1 MRTWRRIHWL
11 DESRF
16 LLHVTDGRM
25 RVWRQKNMV
34 YTPRNIQPTV
44 PYAGGSVII
53 WGCISHDCKL
63 DLGHHTRK
71 NNRWSVRDVLQPVV
85 VSHFDNHAPTSS
97 KTCVYGWQCQAASF
111 KGSNHLPS
119 KWSRDVPSMAS
130 HELEFESDKACLRH
144 ARPSCTGSCTSC
156 TKLTLI
162 GSSIASGIAAAT
174 TAAHLMTDW
183 RDETEGCSNHA
194 SMWWFHSILNFE
206 PWMSLSN

>member
-1 MRTWRRIHWL
+1 VISTRCLTT
-11 DESRF
+11 SCCF
-16 LLHVTDGRM
+16 PF
-25 RVWRQKNMV
+25 RQ
-34 YTPRNIQPTV
+34 P
-44 PYAGGSVII
+44 
-53 WGCISHDCKL
+53 
-63 DLGHHTRK
+63 
-71 NNRWSVRDVLQPVV
+71 
-85 VSHFDNHAPTSS
+85 PTSS

-183 RDETEGCSNHA
+183 RDETGGLQPSCKHVVV
-194 SMWWFHSILNFE
+194 
-206 PWMSLSN
+206 SLDTELWTMDVAK